1 MDKTVRL
8 WDARTAREVAKF
20 SAGSE
25 LDDVQLGCAWLGLD
39 VLASVSLGGDVRL
52 FDHRMAS
59 CFRRIV
65 AHQRSI
71 TALAVG
77 NVKSSEEELFSTDY
91 LGRTLRW
98 KPGAGTHERRR
109 VLPVGRSA
117 AAAALTGTDS

>member
-25 LDDVQLGCAWLGLD
+25 LDDVQVGCAWLGAE
-39 VLASVSLGGDVRL
+39 VLAAVSLGGDIRL

-59 CFRRIV
+59 CFRHII

-71 TALAVG
+71 TALAAG
-77 NVKSSEEELFSTDY
+77 NLQNSEEELYSADY

-98 KPGAGTHERRR
+98 KPGAGTHERRLM
-109 VLPVGRSA
+109 VPEGRLA
-117 AAAALTGTDS
+117 AAAALTCTD